1 MTQTHRLM
9 RVIAG
14 MAAVAVLV
22 AGAGCGG
29 SGDDT
34 GDSGLSPSAE
44 DRRRMPSCGAYDAVP
59 GLLPA
64 EAQAARDCFLAAYG
78 AGTEAELAIT
88 VISIEGDPITT
99 IYRVLGANDV
109 ELFVDASADEFAEV
123 KNYQQRCTSVVE
135 DGAGLAAANCAT
147 VDGPAG

>member
-1 MTQTHRLM
+1 M
-9 RVIAG
+9 R
-14 MAAVAVLV
+14 MAAMTAVVAVLL

-29 SGDDT
+29 GGGGGDGASG
-34 GDSGLSPSAE
+34 GRSSSAE
-44 DRRRMPSCGAYDAVP
+44 ARRRMPSCGANDAVA
-59 GLLPA
+59 GELPA

-78 AGTEAELAIT
+78 AGREAELAIT

-123 KNYQQRCTSVVE
+123 KTYQQRCTAVVE
-135 DGAGLAAANCAT
+135 DGPGLAAANCAT
-147 VDGPAG
+147 ID